1 MFKVYYNNI
10 CFTTLQMVE
19 AEALLNSF
27 DNVDLIEQRGNVA
40 EFKIENLPYTLT
52 IIKLWK

>member
-10 CFTTLQMVE
+10 YIFTLERVE

-27 DNVDLIEQRGNVA
+27 DNVDLLSQRGNVA
-40 EFKIENLPYTLT
+40 EFKLDDLPCILT
-52 IIKLWK
+52 IIKL